1 MNYNINN
8 YNNYINT
15 IYDVTAK
22 GCDVVFGAPVEY
34 IHEPTGYME
43 PIEVVSYLNDMLS

>member
-1 MNYNINN
+1 MNNNINN
-8 YNNYINT
+8 NYYTNT
-15 IYDVTAK
+15 IDDGDAVI
-22 GCDVVFGAPVEY
+22 FGAPVEY

>member
-1 MNYNINN
+1 MNNN
-8 YNNYINT
+8 HYNNYINT
-15 IYDVTAK
+15 TNTIDDGFNA
-22 GCDVVFGAPVEY
+22 VVFGAPVEY